1 MIINV
6 CKEKNMTSRDVVN
19 IISKHLHTKKVGHTG
34 TLDPLATGVLIVCTN
49 HDTKLV
55 DILTS
60 KNKEYIATMRLG
72 IQTDTGDIT
81 GNIIK
86 KASYK
91 VTKDQIIKVLNSF
104 LGSSTQTVPIYSAVK
119 INGKKLYEYARNG
132 EEVTLPTREINI
144 SSIEL
149 LDYHDDL
156 IKFKVTV
163 SKGTYIRSLIEDIG
177 KTLQTVATMEDLVRT
192 KQGNYKI
199 EDSYTLEDIKKQ
211 SPYPVG
217 ELNVAYAK
225 YFVGNSYLY
234 PINNQEVNISN
245 VTFEP
250 GCRNNW
256 HIHHGAGQILLCTA
270 GRGYYQEWGK
280 PAQELNVGDTVYIA
294 PEIKHWHGA
303 APESY
308 FVHIAESVPNE
319 NASNEWLEAVDE
331 EEYLKLK

>member
-86 KASYK
+86 RATNK
-91 VTKDQIIKVLNSF
+91 VTKDQIIKVLNNF

-199 EDSYTLEDIKKQ
+199 EDSYTLEDIKNDNYK
-211 SPYPVG
+211 PIP
-217 ELNVAYAK
+217 LNIVLKDYHTYNLNATE
-225 YFVGNSYLY
+225 YFKVKNGSKMLLNIDDKIVTLLY
-234 PINNQEVNISN
+234 NNKPIALYRKENDIY
-245 VTFEP
+245 
-250 GCRNNW
+250 R
-256 HIHHGAGQILLCTA
+256 
-270 GRGYYQEWGK
+270 
-280 PAQELNVGDTVYIA
+280 VYKML
-294 PEIKHWHGA
+294 EI
-303 APESY
+303 
-308 FVHIAESVPNE
+308 NTDD
-319 NASNEWLEAVDE
+319 N
-331 EEYLKLK
+331 

>member
-86 KASYK
+86 RATYK
-91 VTKDQIIKVLNSF
+91 VTKDQIIKVLNNF

-144 SSIEL
+144 SSIKL

-199 EDSYTLEDIKKQ
+199 EDSYTLEDIKNDNYK
-211 SPYPVG
+211 PIP
-217 ELNVAYAK
+217 LNIVLKDYHTYNLNATE
-225 YFVGNSYLY
+225 YFKVKNGSKMLLNIDDKIVTLLY
-234 PINNQEVNISN
+234 NNKPIALYRKENDIY
-245 VTFEP
+245 
-250 GCRNNW
+250 R
-256 HIHHGAGQILLCTA
+256 
-270 GRGYYQEWGK
+270 
-280 PAQELNVGDTVYIA
+280 VYKML
-294 PEIKHWHGA
+294 EI
-303 APESY
+303 
-308 FVHIAESVPNE
+308 NTDD
-319 NASNEWLEAVDE
+319 N
-331 EEYLKLK
+331 

>member
-86 KASYK
+86 RATYK
-91 VTKDQIIKVLNSF
+91 VTKDQIIKVLNNF

-192 KQGNYKI
+192 KQCNYKI
-199 EDSYTLEDIKKQ
+199 EDSYTLEDIKNDNYK
-211 SPYPVG
+211 PIP
-217 ELNVAYAK
+217 LNIVLKDYHTYNLNATE
-225 YFVGNSYLY
+225 YFKVKNGSKMLLNIDDKIVTLLY
-234 PINNQEVNISN
+234 NNKPIALYRKENDIY
-245 VTFEP
+245 
-250 GCRNNW
+250 R
-256 HIHHGAGQILLCTA
+256 
-270 GRGYYQEWGK
+270 
-280 PAQELNVGDTVYIA
+280 VYKML
-294 PEIKHWHGA
+294 EI
-303 APESY
+303 
-308 FVHIAESVPNE
+308 NTDD
-319 NASNEWLEAVDE
+319 N
-331 EEYLKLK
+331 

>member
-6 CKEKNMTSRDVVN
+6 CKEKNMTSRDIVN

-86 KASYK
+86 RDTYK
-91 VTKDQIIKVLNSF
+91 VTKDQIIKVLNNF

-199 EDSYTLEDIKKQ
+199 EDSYTLEDIKNDNYK
-211 SPYPVG
+211 PIP
-217 ELNVAYAK
+217 LNIVLKDYHTYNLNATE
-225 YFVGNSYLY
+225 YFKVKNGSKMLLNIDDKIVTLLY
-234 PINNQEVNISN
+234 NNKPIALYRKENDIYRVYKMLEIN
-245 VTFEP
+245 TDD
-250 GCRNNW
+250 NW
-256 HIHHGAGQILLCTA
+256 L
-270 GRGYYQEWGK
+270 
-280 PAQELNVGDTVYIA
+280 
-294 PEIKHWHGA
+294 
-303 APESY
+303 S
-308 FVHIAESVPNE
+308 
-319 NASNEWLEAVDE
+319 
-331 EEYLKLK
+331 

>member
-86 KASYK
+86 RATYK
-91 VTKDQIIKVLNSF
+91 VTKDQIIKVLNNF

-199 EDSYTLEDIKKQ
+199 EDSYTLEDIKNDNYK
-211 SPYPVG
+211 PMP
-217 ELNVAYAK
+217 LNIVLKDYHTYNLNATE
-225 YFVGNSYLY
+225 YFKVKNGSKMLLNIDDKIVTLLY
-234 PINNQEVNISN
+234 NNKPIALYRKENDIYRVYKMLEIN
-245 VTFEP
+245 TDD
-250 GCRNNW
+250 NW
-256 HIHHGAGQILLCTA
+256 L
-270 GRGYYQEWGK
+270 
-280 PAQELNVGDTVYIA
+280 
-294 PEIKHWHGA
+294 
-303 APESY
+303 S
-308 FVHIAESVPNE
+308 
-319 NASNEWLEAVDE
+319 
-331 EEYLKLK
+331 

>member
-86 KASYK
+86 RATYK
-91 VTKDQIIKVLNSF
+91 VTKYQIIKVLNNF

-132 EEVTLPTREINI
+132 EEVTLPAREINI

-199 EDSYTLEDIKKQ
+199 EDSYTLEDIKNDNYK
-211 SPYPVG
+211 PIP
-217 ELNVAYAK
+217 LNIVLKDYHTYNLNATE
-225 YFVGNSYLY
+225 YFKVKNGSKMLLNIDDKIVTLLY
-234 PINNQEVNISN
+234 NNKPIALYRKENDIY
-245 VTFEP
+245 
-250 GCRNNW
+250 R
-256 HIHHGAGQILLCTA
+256 
-270 GRGYYQEWGK
+270 
-280 PAQELNVGDTVYIA
+280 VYKML
-294 PEIKHWHGA
+294 EI
-303 APESY
+303 
-308 FVHIAESVPNE
+308 NTDD
-319 NASNEWLEAVDE
+319 N
-331 EEYLKLK
+331 

>member
-86 KASYK
+86 RATYK
-91 VTKDQIIKVLNSF
+91 VTKDQIIKVLNNF

-199 EDSYTLEDIKKQ
+199 EDSYTLEDIKNDNYKPI
-211 SPYPVG
+211 S
-217 ELNVAYAK
+217 LNIVLKDYHTYNLNATE
-225 YFVGNSYLY
+225 YFKVKNGSK
-234 PINNQEVNISN
+234 
-245 VTFEP
+245 
-250 GCRNNW
+250 
-256 HIHHGAGQILLCTA
+256 ILLNIDDKIVTLL
-270 GRGYYQEWGK
+270 YNNK
-280 PAQELNVGDTVYIA
+280 PIALYRKENDIYRVYKML
-294 PEIKHWHGA
+294 EI
-303 APESY
+303 
-308 FVHIAESVPNE
+308 NTDD
-319 NASNEWLEAVDE
+319 N
-331 EEYLKLK
+331 

>member
-86 KASYK
+86 RSTYK

-104 LGSSTQTVPIYSAVK
+104 LGSSIQTVPIYSAVK

-199 EDSYTLEDIKKQ
+199 EDSYTLEDIKNDNYK
-211 SPYPVG
+211 PIP
-217 ELNVAYAK
+217 LNIVLKDYHTYNLNATE
-225 YFVGNSYLY
+225 YFKVKNGSKMLLNIDDKIVTLLY
-234 PINNQEVNISN
+234 NNKPIALYRKENDIY
-245 VTFEP
+245 
-250 GCRNNW
+250 R
-256 HIHHGAGQILLCTA
+256 
-270 GRGYYQEWGK
+270 
-280 PAQELNVGDTVYIA
+280 VYKML
-294 PEIKHWHGA
+294 EI
-303 APESY
+303 
-308 FVHIAESVPNE
+308 NTDD
-319 NASNEWLEAVDE
+319 N
-331 EEYLKLK
+331 

>member
-60 KNKEYIATMRLG
+60 KNKEYIATMLLG

-86 KASYK
+86 RSTYK

-104 LGSSTQTVPIYSAVK
+104 LGSSIQTVPIYSAVK

-192 KQGNYKI
+192 KQGHYKI
-199 EDSYTLEDIKKQ
+199 EDSYTLEDIKNDNYK
-211 SPYPVG
+211 PIP
-217 ELNVAYAK
+217 LNIVLKDYHTYNLNATE
-225 YFVGNSYLY
+225 YFKVKNGSKMLLNIDDKIVTLLY
-234 PINNQEVNISN
+234 NNKPIALYRKENDIY
-245 VTFEP
+245 
-250 GCRNNW
+250 R
-256 HIHHGAGQILLCTA
+256 
-270 GRGYYQEWGK
+270 
-280 PAQELNVGDTVYIA
+280 VYKML
-294 PEIKHWHGA
+294 EI
-303 APESY
+303 
-308 FVHIAESVPNE
+308 NTDD
-319 NASNEWLEAVDE
+319 N
-331 EEYLKLK
+331 

>member
-86 KASYK
+86 RATYK
-91 VTKDQIIKVLNSF
+91 VTKDQIIKVLNNF

-192 KQGNYKI
+192 KQGNYNI
-199 EDSYTLEDIKKQ
+199 EDSYTLEDIKKDNYK
-211 SPYPVG
+211 PIP
-217 ELNVAYAK
+217 LNIVLKDYHTYNLNATE
-225 YFVGNSYLY
+225 YFKVKNGSKMLLNIDDKIVTLLY
-234 PINNQEVNISN
+234 NNKPIALYRKENDIY
-245 VTFEP
+245 
-250 GCRNNW
+250 R
-256 HIHHGAGQILLCTA
+256 
-270 GRGYYQEWGK
+270 
-280 PAQELNVGDTVYIA
+280 VYKML
-294 PEIKHWHGA
+294 EI
-303 APESY
+303 
-308 FVHIAESVPNE
+308 NTDD
-319 NASNEWLEAVDE
+319 N
-331 EEYLKLK
+331 

>member
-199 EDSYTLEDIKKQ
+199 EDSYTLEDIKNDNYK
-211 SPYPVG
+211 PIP
-217 ELNVAYAK
+217 LNIVLKDYHTYNLNATE
-225 YFVGNSYLY
+225 YFKVKNGSKMLLNIDDKIVTLLY
-234 PINNQEVNISN
+234 NNKPIALYRKENDIY
-245 VTFEP
+245 
-250 GCRNNW
+250 R
-256 HIHHGAGQILLCTA
+256 
-270 GRGYYQEWGK
+270 
-280 PAQELNVGDTVYIA
+280 VYKML
-294 PEIKHWHGA
+294 EI
-303 APESY
+303 
-308 FVHIAESVPNE
+308 NTDD
-319 NASNEWLEAVDE
+319 N
-331 EEYLKLK
+331 

>member
-86 KASYK
+86 RATYK
-91 VTKDQIIKVLNSF
+91 VTKDQIIKVLNNF

-199 EDSYTLEDIKKQ
+199 EDSYTLEDIKNDNYK
-211 SPYPVG
+211 PMP
-217 ELNVAYAK
+217 LNIVLKDYHTYNLNATE
-225 YFVGNSYLY
+225 YFKVKNGSKMLLNIDDKIVTLLY
-234 PINNQEVNISN
+234 NNKPIALYRKENDIY
-245 VTFEP
+245 
-250 GCRNNW
+250 R
-256 HIHHGAGQILLCTA
+256 
-270 GRGYYQEWGK
+270 
-280 PAQELNVGDTVYIA
+280 VYKML
-294 PEIKHWHGA
+294 EI
-303 APESY
+303 
-308 FVHIAESVPNE
+308 NTDD
-319 NASNEWLEAVDE
+319 N
-331 EEYLKLK
+331 

>member
-72 IQTDTGDIT
+72 IQTDTCDIT

-86 KASYK
+86 RATYK
-91 VTKDQIIKVLNSF
+91 VTKDQIIKVLNNF

-199 EDSYTLEDIKKQ
+199 EDSYTLEDIKNDNYK
-211 SPYPVG
+211 PIP
-217 ELNVAYAK
+217 LNIVLKDYHTYNLNATE
-225 YFVGNSYLY
+225 YFKVKNGSKMLLNIDDKIVTLLY
-234 PINNQEVNISN
+234 NNKPIALYRKENDIY
-245 VTFEP
+245 
-250 GCRNNW
+250 R
-256 HIHHGAGQILLCTA
+256 
-270 GRGYYQEWGK
+270 
-280 PAQELNVGDTVYIA
+280 VYKML
-294 PEIKHWHGA
+294 EI
-303 APESY
+303 
-308 FVHIAESVPNE
+308 NTDD
-319 NASNEWLEAVDE
+319 N
-331 EEYLKLK
+331 

>member
-86 KASYK
+86 RATYK
-91 VTKDQIIKVLNSF
+91 VTKEQIIKVLNNF

-119 INGKKLYEYARNG
+119 INGKKLYEYARSG

-199 EDSYTLEDIKKQ
+199 EDSYTLEDIKNDNYK
-211 SPYPVG
+211 PIP
-217 ELNVAYAK
+217 LNIVLKDYHTYNLNATE
-225 YFVGNSYLY
+225 YFKVKNGSKMLLNIDDKIVTLLY
-234 PINNQEVNISN
+234 NNKPIALYRKENDIY
-245 VTFEP
+245 
-250 GCRNNW
+250 R
-256 HIHHGAGQILLCTA
+256 
-270 GRGYYQEWGK
+270 
-280 PAQELNVGDTVYIA
+280 VYKML
-294 PEIKHWHGA
+294 EI
-303 APESY
+303 
-308 FVHIAESVPNE
+308 NTDD
-319 NASNEWLEAVDE
+319 N
-331 EEYLKLK
+331 

>member
-49 HDTKLV
+49 NDTKLV

-60 KNKEYIATMRLG
+60 KNKEYIAIMRLG

-86 KASYK
+86 RATYK
-91 VTKDQIIKVLNSF
+91 VTKDQIIKVLNNF

-199 EDSYTLEDIKKQ
+199 EDSYTLEDIKNDNYK
-211 SPYPVG
+211 PIP
-217 ELNVAYAK
+217 LNIVLKDYHTYNLNATE
-225 YFVGNSYLY
+225 YFKVKNGSKMLLNIDDKIVTLLY
-234 PINNQEVNISN
+234 NNKPIALYRKENDIY
-245 VTFEP
+245 
-250 GCRNNW
+250 R
-256 HIHHGAGQILLCTA
+256 
-270 GRGYYQEWGK
+270 
-280 PAQELNVGDTVYIA
+280 VYKML
-294 PEIKHWHGA
+294 EI
-303 APESY
+303 
-308 FVHIAESVPNE
+308 NTDD
-319 NASNEWLEAVDE
+319 N
-331 EEYLKLK
+331 

>member
-86 KASYK
+86 RATYK
-91 VTKDQIIKVLNSF
+91 VTKDQIIKVLNNF

-144 SSIEL
+144 SNIEL

-199 EDSYTLEDIKKQ
+199 EDSYTLEDIKNDNYK
-211 SPYPVG
+211 PIP
-217 ELNVAYAK
+217 LNIVLKDYHTYNLNATE
-225 YFVGNSYLY
+225 YFKVKNGSKMLLNIDDKIVTLLY
-234 PINNQEVNISN
+234 NNKPIALYRKENDIY
-245 VTFEP
+245 
-250 GCRNNW
+250 R
-256 HIHHGAGQILLCTA
+256 
-270 GRGYYQEWGK
+270 
-280 PAQELNVGDTVYIA
+280 VYKML
-294 PEIKHWHGA
+294 EI
-303 APESY
+303 
-308 FVHIAESVPNE
+308 NTDD
-319 NASNEWLEAVDE
+319 N
-331 EEYLKLK
+331 

>member
-86 KASYK
+86 RSTYK

-104 LGSSTQTVPIYSAVK
+104 LGSSIQTVPIYSAVK

-192 KQGNYKI
+192 KQGHYKI
-199 EDSYTLEDIKKQ
+199 EDSYTLEDIKNDNYK
-211 SPYPVG
+211 PIP
-217 ELNVAYAK
+217 LNIVLKDYHTYNLNATE
-225 YFVGNSYLY
+225 YFKVKNGSKMLLNIDDKIVTLLY
-234 PINNQEVNISN
+234 NNKPIALYRKENDIY
-245 VTFEP
+245 
-250 GCRNNW
+250 R
-256 HIHHGAGQILLCTA
+256 
-270 GRGYYQEWGK
+270 
-280 PAQELNVGDTVYIA
+280 VYKML
-294 PEIKHWHGA
+294 EI
-303 APESY
+303 
-308 FVHIAESVPNE
+308 NTDD
-319 NASNEWLEAVDE
+319 N
-331 EEYLKLK
+331 

>member
-86 KASYK
+86 RATYK
-91 VTKDQIIKVLNSF
+91 VTKDQIIKVLNNF
-104 LGSSTQTVPIYSAVK
+104 LGSSKQTVPIYSAVK

-144 SSIEL
+144 SNIEL

-192 KQGNYKI
+192 KQGNYNI
-199 EDSYTLEDIKKQ
+199 EDSYTLEDIKKDNYK
-211 SPYPVG
+211 PIP
-217 ELNVAYAK
+217 LNIVLKDYHTYNLNATE
-225 YFVGNSYLY
+225 YFKVKNGSKMLLNIDDKIVTLLY
-234 PINNQEVNISN
+234 NNKPIALYRKENDIY
-245 VTFEP
+245 
-250 GCRNNW
+250 R
-256 HIHHGAGQILLCTA
+256 
-270 GRGYYQEWGK
+270 
-280 PAQELNVGDTVYIA
+280 VYKML
-294 PEIKHWHGA
+294 EI
-303 APESY
+303 
-308 FVHIAESVPNE
+308 NTDD
-319 NASNEWLEAVDE
+319 N
-331 EEYLKLK
+331 

>member
-19 IISKHLHTKKVGHTG
+19 IVSKHLHTKKVGHTG

-86 KASYK
+86 RATYK
-91 VTKDQIIKVLNSF
+91 VTKEQIIKVLNNF

-199 EDSYTLEDIKKQ
+199 EDSYTLEDIKNDNYK
-211 SPYPVG
+211 PIP
-217 ELNVAYAK
+217 LNIVLKDYHTYNLNATE
-225 YFVGNSYLY
+225 YFKVKNGSKMLLNIDDKIVTLLY
-234 PINNQEVNISN
+234 NNKPIALYRKENDIY
-245 VTFEP
+245 
-250 GCRNNW
+250 R
-256 HIHHGAGQILLCTA
+256 
-270 GRGYYQEWGK
+270 
-280 PAQELNVGDTVYIA
+280 VYKML
-294 PEIKHWHGA
+294 EI
-303 APESY
+303 
-308 FVHIAESVPNE
+308 NTDD
-319 NASNEWLEAVDE
+319 N
-331 EEYLKLK
+331 

>member
-49 HDTKLV
+49 NDTKLV

-86 KASYK
+86 RATYK
-91 VTKDQIIKVLNSF
+91 VTKDQIIKVLNNF
-104 LGSSTQTVPIYSAVK
+104 VGSSTQTVPIYSAVK

-199 EDSYTLEDIKKQ
+199 EDSYTLEDIKNDNYK
-211 SPYPVG
+211 PIP
-217 ELNVAYAK
+217 LNIVLKDYHTYNLNATE
-225 YFVGNSYLY
+225 YFKVKNGSKMLLNIDDKIVTLLY
-234 PINNQEVNISN
+234 NNKPIALYRKENDIY
-245 VTFEP
+245 
-250 GCRNNW
+250 R
-256 HIHHGAGQILLCTA
+256 
-270 GRGYYQEWGK
+270 
-280 PAQELNVGDTVYIA
+280 VYKML
-294 PEIKHWHGA
+294 EI
-303 APESY
+303 
-308 FVHIAESVPNE
+308 NT
-319 NASNEWLEAVDE
+319 NDN
-331 EEYLKLK
+331 

>member
-49 HDTKLV
+49 NDTKLV

-81 GNIIK
+81 GNTIK
-86 KASYK
+86 RATYK
-91 VTKDQIIKVLNSF
+91 VTKDQIIKVLNNF

-199 EDSYTLEDIKKQ
+199 EDSYTLEDIKNDNYK
-211 SPYPVG
+211 PIP
-217 ELNVAYAK
+217 LNIVLKDYHTYNLNATE
-225 YFVGNSYLY
+225 YFKVKNGSKMLLNIDDKIVTLLY
-234 PINNQEVNISN
+234 NNKPIALYRKENDIY
-245 VTFEP
+245 
-250 GCRNNW
+250 R
-256 HIHHGAGQILLCTA
+256 
-270 GRGYYQEWGK
+270 
-280 PAQELNVGDTVYIA
+280 VYKML
-294 PEIKHWHGA
+294 EI
-303 APESY
+303 
-308 FVHIAESVPNE
+308 NTDD
-319 NASNEWLEAVDE
+319 N
-331 EEYLKLK
+331 

>member
-72 IQTDTGDIT
+72 IQTDMGDIT

-86 KASYK
+86 RATYK

-199 EDSYTLEDIKKQ
+199 EDSYTLEDIKNDNYK
-211 SPYPVG
+211 PIP
-217 ELNVAYAK
+217 LNIVLKDYHTYNLNATE
-225 YFVGNSYLY
+225 YFKVKNGSKMLLNIDDKIVTLLY
-234 PINNQEVNISN
+234 NNKPIALYRKENDIY
-245 VTFEP
+245 
-250 GCRNNW
+250 R
-256 HIHHGAGQILLCTA
+256 
-270 GRGYYQEWGK
+270 
-280 PAQELNVGDTVYIA
+280 VYKML
-294 PEIKHWHGA
+294 EI
-303 APESY
+303 
-308 FVHIAESVPNE
+308 NTDD
-319 NASNEWLEAVDE
+319 N
-331 EEYLKLK
+331 